1 MVLRGLAASTQSL
14 ARKPKEQARR
24 AMTQHTK
31 NLLIAAALSIAF
43 ISIWDYFYAFPQ
55 MDKQRARMAE
65 QQRKARC
72 PSLAPRRSR
81 PRES

>member
-1 MVLRGLAASTQSL
+1 
-14 ARKPKEQARR
+14 
-24 AMTQHTK
+24 MTQHTK

-65 QQRKARC
+65 QQRESTLPKLGA
-72 PSLAPRRSR
+72 RRSR